1 MYLILIYLL
10 YLTMTQPVPVPK
22 INISKAIANWEAEEK
37 NAGKKL
43 ADEEEVDLV
52 FKVIDNLDTGINT
65 LINCRKLSLSS
76 NLITKIP
83 DLNLPRLEILSLGR
97 NKIKKI
103 TGLTFVADTLKQ
115 LWISYNEITS
125 LDGVKDCVKLECLYI
140 GNNLLASYN
149 DLNILS
155 NLTNLQHAV
164 FKGNP
169 FAVEGGNISK
179 PIDKQYTE
187 LIPEVK
193 KRIPSLMTLDGE
205 LCKISDSTDDQQA

>member
-1 MYLILIYLL
+1 
-10 YLTMTQPVPVPK
+10 MTQPVPVPK

-43 ADEEEVDLV
+43 ADEEEVDLI
-52 FKVIDNLDTGINT
+52 FRVIDNLDTGINT

-115 LWISYNEITS
+115 LWVSYNEISS
-125 LDGVKDCVKLECLYI
+125 LDGVKDCVKLECLYV

-155 NLTNLQHAV
+155 NLTNLRHAV

-169 FAVEGGNISK
+169 FAVEGGNIK
-179 PIDKQYTE
+179 NPIDKQYTE

-205 LCKISDSTDDQQA
+205 LCKMSDSTDDQQAN

>member
-1 MYLILIYLL
+1 
-10 YLTMTQPVPVPK
+10 MTQPVPVPK

-65 LINCRKLSLSS
+65 LINCKKLSLSS

-125 LDGVKDCVKLECLYI
+125 LDGVKDCVKLECLYV
-140 GNNLLASYN
+140 GNNLLASFN

-205 LCKISDSTDDQQA
+205 LCKISDSTDDQQVN

>member
-1 MYLILIYLL
+1 
-10 YLTMTQPVPVPK
+10 MTQPVPVPK

-43 ADEEEVDLV
+43 ADEEEVDLI
-52 FKVIDNLDTGINT
+52 FRVIDNLDTGINT

-115 LWISYNEITS
+115 LWVSYNEISS
-125 LDGVKDCVKLECLYI
+125 LDGVKDCVKLECLYV

-169 FAVEGGNISK
+169 FAVEGGNIK
-179 PIDKQYTE
+179 NPIDKQYTE

-205 LCKISDSTDDQQA
+205 LCKMSDSTDDQQAN